1 MTGAAPRDCERLHR
15 EIAQRPAVFD
25 PKGVVGVGQQGG
37 IRWGKQGGHGPL
49 AGGGKAVPLG
59 QFCLQ
64 SRLKG
69 IALQRPCGSQKSG
82 AVSAFAAESQHVQQP
97 RGGENLDAA
106 LGESLGRTDG
116 PGEGQLQYQI
126 RPAPDGGLRPGVTAY
141 QRKVTSLD
149 KIAAHGANN
158 GGVSAKLLPDGLYQ
172 GEVTIVQGIIFCYD
186 TSGFHICHLKAVTK

>member
-1 MTGAAPRDCERLHR
+1 MP
-15 EIAQRPAVFD
+15 
-25 PKGVVGVGQQGG
+25 
-37 IRWGKQGGHGPL
+37 
-49 AGGGKAVPLG
+49 GGGKAVPLG
-59 QFCLQ
+59 QLRSQ
-64 SRLKG
+64 GRLKS
-69 IALQRPCGSQKSG
+69 IALQSLRGPQKG
-82 AVSAFAAESQHVQQP
+82 GGVSALAAEGQHVQQS

-126 RPAPDGGLRPGVTAY
+126 RPAPDGGFRPGVTAY
-141 QRKVTSLD
+141 QRKVTPLD

-172 GEVTIVQGIIFCYD
+172 GEVTIMQGIIFCYD

>member
-1 MTGAAPRDCERLHR
+1 M
-15 EIAQRPAVFD
+15 
-25 PKGVVGVGQQGG
+25 K
-37 IRWGKQGGHGPL
+37 
-49 AGGGKAVPLG
+49 
-59 QFCLQ
+59 
-64 SRLKG
+64 S
-69 IALQRPCGSQKSG
+69 IALQSLRGPQKG
-82 AVSAFAAESQHVQQP
+82 GGVSAFAAEGQHVQQS

-106 LGESLGRTDG
+106 LGESLGRADG

-141 QRKVTSLD
+141 QRKVTPLD

-158 GGVSAKLLPDGLYQ
+158 GGVTAKLLPDGLYQ